1 MNIVIGLLT
10 AVLVVVCLLIVFIV
24 LMQRPKQEGL
34 GSAFGGG
41 VTDQM
46 FGAQT
51 TNVLQ
56 KATVYLAVM
65 FFGIT
70 IIMQV
75 LIARKQSSLDGLGDN
90 IAPAAPAALPATP
103 GVDDISIPAT
113 TPIEV
118 TPSPAPATP
127 DENTTE
133 PESTPTPE
141 PAPATTT
148 PEPTPASTT
157 TEEVDPTPAPEPEP
171 AEGGTAAEETTGDGN

>member
-1 MNIVIGLLT
+1 MTIVIGLLT

-65 FFGIT
+65 FFAIT
-70 IIMQV
+70 ILMQV
-75 LIARKQSSLDGLGDN
+75 LIARKQNRLDTLGKN
-90 IAPAAPAALPATP
+90 LTPSAASVPAAPDAGANAGL
-103 GVDDISIPAT
+103 SIPAT
-113 TPIEV
+113 SPIEE
-118 TPSPAPATP
+118 TPAPTPTEIPGTPETTSIPDATPAPA
-127 DENTTE
+127 EE
-133 PESTPTPE
+133 PASTPE
-141 PAPATTT
+141 PDPA
-148 PEPTPASTT
+148 PTPDDTI
-157 TEEVDPTPAPEPEP
+157 TPP
-171 AEGGTAAEETTGDGN
+171 AEGDAN